1 MSHQPELAMHAG
13 RRADSDRRRTRV
25 QDALRQAQAAGSEIT
40 ASSIARAAKVDRSFL
55 YRHPDLLEQIHT
67 AQGQAP
73 EPSTDNTCVSRA
85 SLHAEL
91 LAVRHRTARQAARI
105 HQLEQKFSEHLG
117 RQTWHDSGLGAPSD
131 IDTLNQKITHLEQQ
145 VIDIRLQLEEREQ
158 DLAAARAA
166 NRELM
171 AQINTARP
179 TM

>member
-1 MSHQPELAMHAG
+1 MHAG
-13 RRADSDRRRTRV
+13 RRADSERRRTRV
-25 QDALRQAQAAGSEIT
+25 QDALRQAGAAGSEIT

-67 AQGQAP
+67 AQKQAP
-73 EPSTDNTCVSRA
+73 EAPEQNTGVSRA

-91 LAVRHRTARQAARI
+91 LAVRHRTSRQAARI
-105 HQLEQKFSEHLG
+105 HQLERKLSEHLG
-117 RQTWHDSGLGAPSD
+117 RQTWQDSGLGAPAD

-145 VIDIRLQLEEREQ
+145 VIDLRLQLEEREQ

-171 AQINTARP
+171 TQLNTAHP
-179 TM
+179 TA